1 MYGPLLDR
9 VNGLLSDGMGSRTG
23 DNTTMFEENDAD
35 RGQVGI
41 GTLIVFI
48 AMVLVAAIAAGVLVN
63 TAGFLQ
69 ATAEDAGQ
77 ESVDKVTNRLDV
89 VSAHGMI
96 NETASGDLAVDS
108 LNLTVRLAAGSGA
121 VSLEDTTIK
130 YVSSSKAQNLVYN
143 NETTDDGST
152 LRNVSKSQ
160 PGSAEGLNSTEFTAY
175 QLNDDGDTSFP
186 VLNGQA
192 DRYEIVI
199 NASLVEQNGG
209 GLSTGDSIELDI
221 TSRSGG
227 STQVIMTMPQQLA
240 GQDNNDPVPL

>member
-1 MYGPLLDR
+1 MLASFEVGARLE
-9 VNGLLSDGMGSRTG
+9 
-23 DNTTMFEENDAD
+23 TTHMREQDDTD

-89 VSAHGMI
+89 VSQHGLVS
-96 NETASGDLAVDS
+96 NAGSSKTVDS
-108 LNLTVRLAAGSGA
+108 LNLTVRMAAGSGA

-130 YVSSSKAQNLVYN
+130 YVSDETAKNLVYN
-143 NETTDDGST
+143 NETSSDGTT
-152 LRNVSKSQ
+152 LLNTSKSQ
-160 PGSAEGLNSTEFTAY
+160 SGSARGLNDTEYTARS
-175 QLNDDGDTSFP
+175 LEDDDSSFE
-186 VLNGQA
+186 VLNAQS
-192 DRYEIVI
+192 DRFEIII
-199 NASLVEQNGG
+199 NASVVEGSNSD
-209 GLSTGDSIELDI
+209 GLGTGDSVELDI

-227 STQVIMTMPQQLA
+227 STQVILTMPQQLA
-240 GQDNNDPVPL
+240 GQDDDDPVPL

>member
-1 MYGPLLDR
+1 
-9 VNGLLSDGMGSRTG
+9 
-23 DNTTMFEENDAD
+23 MFEENDAD

-63 TAGFLQ
+63 TVGFLQ

-89 VSAHGMI
+89 VSTHGLI
-96 NETASGDLAVDS
+96 NNTADGKAVDS

-121 VSLEDTTIK
+121 VSLDDTTIK
-130 YVSSSKAQNLVYN
+130 YVSSSTARNLVYK
-143 NETTDDGST
+143 NETTNGGET
-152 LRNVSKSQ
+152 LRSVHEFNES
-160 PGSAEGLNSTEFTAY
+160 GNEEGLNATEYTAY
-175 QLNDDGDTSFP
+175 ALDDSDDSSYP

-192 DRYEIVI
+192 DRFEIVI
-199 NASLVEQNGG
+199 NTSVVEQSGG
-209 GLSTGDSIELDI
+209 GLSTGDSVELDI

-227 STQVIMTMPQQLA
+227 STQVILTMPQQLA
-240 GQDNNDPVPL
+240 GQNDNDPVPL

>member
-1 MYGPLLDR
+1 
-9 VNGLLSDGMGSRTG
+9 
-23 DNTTMFEENDAD
+23 MFEDNDAD

-89 VSAHGMI
+89 VSSHGLI
-96 NETASGDLAVDS
+96 NESGGDLYVDS

-121 VSLEDTTIK
+121 VNIEDTTIK
-130 YVSSSKAQNLVYN
+130 YVSSSKAENLIYKETGDGTLGPVHKYN
-143 NETTDDGST
+143 SSDNY
-152 LRNVSKSQ
+152 
-160 PGSAEGLNSTEFTAY
+160 EGLNSTEFTAY
-175 QLNDDGDTSFP
+175 SLNDNDDESFP

-199 NASLVEQNGG
+199 NASLVEENGA

-227 STQVIMTMPQQLA
+227 STQVIYTMPQQLA
-240 GQDNNDPVPL
+240 GQDDNDPVAL

>member
-1 MYGPLLDR
+1 
-9 VNGLLSDGMGSRTG
+9 
-23 DNTTMFEENDAD
+23 MFEENDAD

-130 YVSSSKAQNLVYN
+130 YVSSTKAENLIYK
-143 NETTDDGST
+143 ETATGDGET
-152 LRNVSKSQ
+152 LGDVTQWDGTS
-160 PGSAEGLNSTEFTAY
+160 GLNNSSSGTAEFTAY
-175 QLNDDGDTSFP
+175 SLNDGSDTSFP

-240 GQDNNDPVPL
+240 GQENNDPVPL

>member
-1 MYGPLLDR
+1 MIQD
-9 VNGLLSDGMGSRTG
+9 S
-23 DNTTMFEENDAD
+23 DAD

-89 VSAHGMI
+89 VSTHGI
-96 NETASGDLAVDS
+96 VNNTGSDSKAVDS

-130 YVSSSKAQNLVYN
+130 YVSDSEAKNLVYKN
-143 NETTDDGST
+143 TGTSGELGT
-152 LRNVSKSQ
+152 VSKYDT
-160 PGSAEGLNSTEFTAY
+160 AVTDKGLNDTEFTAY
-175 QLNDDGDTSFP
+175 DLEDDSTSFP
-186 VLNGQA
+186 VLNEQA
-192 DRYEIVI
+192 DRFEIVI
-199 NASLVEQNGG
+199 NASVVEDNGE
-209 GLSTGDSIELDI
+209 GLGTGDSVELEI

-227 STQVIMTMPQQLA
+227 STQVIFTMPQQLA
-240 GQDNNDPVPL
+240 GQNDDDPVPL